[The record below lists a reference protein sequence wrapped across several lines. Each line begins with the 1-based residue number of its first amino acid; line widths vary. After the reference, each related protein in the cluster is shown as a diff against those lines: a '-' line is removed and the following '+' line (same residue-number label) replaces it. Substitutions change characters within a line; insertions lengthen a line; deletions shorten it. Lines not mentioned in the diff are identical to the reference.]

1 MPVNKVIVAVR
12 DPEVRERI
20 LGAVSRDFPADA
32 VTTTANGLELAKLLE
47 ERRPTVLFASTDLD
61 RVSVFQIIEGLTPR
75 RIPAIVFVAPDGA
88 IATDI
93 AASGWTR
100 LAPEASATAIRA
112 AVESA
117 RSHPRS
123 ASTHSALGNLSRRR
137 VDALGRIDHIC
148 VRFGI
153 RPKFI
158 PLPTVQWIESCGN
171 YVRLHTADPEA
182 WKVRVTLN
190 RLEKLLDPQ
199 QFVRIHRCHVVN
211 ADHVMDVQPH
221 FHGDAKVVMRNGDRI
236 ELSRTHRA
244 ALAALDVT
252 A

>member
-1 MPVNKVIVAVR
+1 MPVNKAIVAVR
-12 DPEVRERI
+12 DPEVRDRI
-20 LGAVSRDFPADA
+20 LGALARDFSADS
-32 VTTTANGLELAKLLE
+32 VVSTANGLDLARMLE
-47 ERRPTVLFASTDLD
+47 ERKPAVLFASTDLEAA
-61 RVSVFQIIEGLTPR
+61 SIFQIIEGLTPR
-75 RIPAIVFVAPDGA
+75 RIPALVLIAPDGPA
-88 IATDI
+88 SADI
-93 AASGWTR
+93 AESGWPR
-100 LAPEASATAIRA
+100 LVPDASASAVRA
-112 AVESA
+112 AVEAA
-117 RSHPRS
+117 RAHPRS
-123 ASTHSALGNLSRRR
+123 ASTHSALGALARRR
-137 VDALGRIDHIC
+137 VDALGRIDNIC